1 MLGHLSFAVTSGE
14 RRINSISKETFHCAA
29 KHHLK
34 RSTTTKCIITRRPSW
49 LKHKHIML
57 QIRWPSLPDF
67 TSWASSASGIKLPKV
82 KAHEIEAQPEKRAR
96 TLKHLLKANHINH
109 SIIYNNLRFHNHLPH
124 ILGSSYILG
133 ADADELNHIS
143 EAESKHLEPWADSP
157 GEIARHDWRDFLGK
171 REYVVVKR
179 CASK

>member
-1 MLGHLSFAVTSGE
+1 
-14 RRINSISKETFHCAA
+14 
-29 KHHLK
+29 
-34 RSTTTKCIITRRPSW
+34 
-49 LKHKHIML
+49 ML

-67 TSWASSASGIKLPKV
+67 TGWANSASGIKLPKV

-133 ADADELNHIS
+133 AEADELNHIS
-143 EAESKHLEPWADSP
+143 EAESKHLEPWTDSP
-157 GEIARHDWRDFLGK
+157 AEIARNDRRDFLGK
-171 REYVVVKR
+171 REY
-179 CASK
+179 ASRIVATFSTGRLTLVPDTSEHLSTSSRISL

>member
-1 MLGHLSFAVTSGE
+1 
-14 RRINSISKETFHCAA
+14 
-29 KHHLK
+29 
-34 RSTTTKCIITRRPSW
+34 
-49 LKHKHIML
+49 ML

-67 TSWASSASGIKLPKV
+67 SSWASSASGIKLPKV

-109 SIIYNNLRFHNHLPH
+109 SIIYNDLRFHNHLPH

-143 EAESKHLEPWADSP
+143 EAESKHLEPWTDSP

-171 REYVVVKR
+171 REYVVSW
-179 CASK
+179 CC